1 MRMSSFL
8 KLDKAFDHIAEGQFR
23 NLSKQVAYDFLSIF
37 GYVTCFVCSM
47 ISSSCGAFATIL
59 HSLTVSVA
67 AVMSIFELNILIL
80 LNKFFFHPYEGAN
93 NLALAE
99 VNI

>member
-1 MRMSSFL
+1 
-8 KLDKAFDHIAEGQFR
+8 
-23 NLSKQVAYDFLSIF
+23 
-37 GYVTCFVCSM
+37 M
-47 ISSSCGAFATIL
+47 ISSSCGFLTIL

-80 LNKFFFHPYEGAN
+80 LHKLFFHPYERAD
-93 NLALAE
+93 NLEPAE